1 MRPRMENLNLNL
13 DEELMNLYQ
22 AGNFAALKFYKGIR
36 DEFLNT

>member
-22 AGNFAALKFYKGIR
+22 AGNFAAFEIL
-36 DEFLNT
+36 